1 MSGDERVGRAMCQ
14 SSPSYMEGRHL
25 VALRRMATDDHHTGP
40 AAALPCSPQAP
51 SAGGCSAQPCRC
63 TPACVCDLW
72 AVGGCHWMLS
82 MMRAVRSRLLPADGV
97 ARPRCAGWRSLAT
110 AATAAGD
117 AAPEARSYPYG
128 PTSVS
133 EGSLLECRVRC
144 KSACRSLAPKQL
156 NLLPLLA
163 LHALLAAG
171 GGLGSRLWSL
181 ARASLH
187 C

>member
-1 MSGDERVGRAMCQ
+1 MSGDERVGRSMCQ
-14 SSPSYMEGRHL
+14 SSPWYMKSRHL
-25 VALRRMATDDHHTGP
+25 VALRGMATYDHHAGP
-40 AAALPCSPQAP
+40 AAAPPSSPQAP
-51 SAGGCSAQPCRC
+51 AAGGGSAQPCRC
-63 TPACVCDLW
+63 TPACFCGLW
-72 AVGGCHWMLS
+72 AVVGCHRMLS
-82 MMRAVRSRLLPADGV
+82 MMRADRSRLLPADGV
-97 ARPRCAGWRSLAT
+97 ARPRCAGWRFLAT

-117 AAPEARSYPYG
+117 AAPEACSYPYG

-144 KSACRSLAPKQL
+144 KSACRRLAPKQL
-156 NLLPLLA
+156 MLLPLLA

-181 ARASLH
+181 ARAPLY